1 MSAAAFYF
9 DQWDDLLDPTP
20 PSFTDSAAAPSPSL
34 SMMSSGVST
43 PSGEFQPFAMIGSA
57 VSGGGGKEPFLCSR
71 GCSSIHYAAWAPS
84 VDRNSA

>member
-57 VSGGGGKEPFLCSR
+57 VSGGGGKNLFFVHGDVQASTMLL
-71 GCSSIHYAAWAPS
+71 GHHQ
-84 VDRNSA
+84 